1 MGTSRKAVNMSAHQP
16 SANAMPKPRPT
27 ESQAITGKK
36 MEESKEMSATATA
49 RFIDLP
55 SELEEALIERGHTL
69 PAWTMEGTF
78 LARSAIEQ
86 YRAQLASAPL
96 SGATIISLLRILS
109 DAASGY
115 AVVRLGNIADALGTG
130 DQFLRIA
137 TAILAQVAVPF
148 QPFTRWPLWKEIGTN
163 LDASPGLSTGTGY
176 NAFHMDLVNA
186 TRPPDYAAL
195 LCIRPDPL
203 GGGPSILSD
212 ARAAISR
219 LTPSS
224 RALLADKAY
233 RYGSFFELS
242 DVGKEYKPFAV
253 LDSEPADTGF
263 VRFTAKM
270 LAEAGLDEAH
280 ASAARELTGHLV
292 EGQITVML
300 QRGDLLIVN
309 QHRCVHGREPLGA
322 GQEHVPPEARRL
334 LLQLFLRSA
343 GTGPP
348 YTHRGQAAIQAE
360 RRTP

>member
-1 MGTSRKAVNMSAHQP
+1 MAALARTDEG
-16 SANAMPKPRPT
+16 
-27 ESQAITGKK
+27 
-36 MEESKEMSATATA
+36 

-78 LARSAIEQ
+78 LARSTIEQ

-96 SGATIISLLRILS
+96 SGETISNLLQMLS
-109 DAASGY
+109 GAAADGY

-130 DQFLRIA
+130 NEFLRVA
-137 TAILAQVAVPF
+137 TAILAGVAVPF
-148 QPFTRWPLWKEIGTN
+148 QPFRRWPLWKEIGTN
-163 LDASPGLSTGTGY
+163 LDANPGLSTGTGY

-186 TRPPDYAAL
+186 TRPPDYTAL

-212 ARAAISR
+212 ARAATSR

-242 DVGKEYKPFAV
+242 DVGEEYKPFAV
-253 LDSEPADTGF
+253 LDSEPADVGF

-270 LAEAGLDEAH
+270 LAEPGLDEAH
-280 ASAARELTGHLV
+280 ASAARELVDQLV
-292 EGQITVML
+292 GGQISFML
-300 QRGDLLIVN
+300 QRGDFLIVN
-309 QHRCVHGREPLGA
+309 QHRCVHGREPLSA
-322 GQEHVPPEARRL
+322 GQEDVPSVARRL

-343 GTGPP
+343 APAIPPQRGTG
-348 YTHRGQAAIQAE
+348 
-360 RRTP
+360 

>member
-1 MGTSRKAVNMSAHQP
+1 MKMVGNPAVRTSIDVAD
-16 SANAMPKPRPT
+16 
-27 ESQAITGKK
+27 EG
-36 MEESKEMSATATA
+36 

-55 SELEEALIERGHTL
+55 GELEKALIERGHTL

-78 LARSAIEQ
+78 LASSTIEQ

-96 SGATIISLLRILS
+96 LDETISSLLHMLSGA
-109 DAASGY
+109 ACGY

-130 DQFLRIA
+130 NQFLRVA
-137 TAILAQVAVPF
+137 TAILAELAVPF
-148 QPFTRWPLWKEIGTN
+148 QPFRRWPLWKEIGTN
-163 LDASPGLSTGTGY
+163 LDANPGRSTGTGY

-186 TRPPDYAAL
+186 TRPPDYATL

-219 LTPSS
+219 MTPSS

-242 DVGKEYKPFAV
+242 DVGEEYKPFAV
-253 LDSEPADTGF
+253 LDSEPADVGF

-270 LAEAGLDEAH
+270 IAEPGLEEAH
-280 ASAARELTGHLV
+280 ASAARDLADQLLG
-292 EGQITVML
+292 GQITFIL

-309 QHRCVHGREPLGA
+309 QHRYVHGREPLGA
-322 GQEHVPPEARRL
+322 GQEDVPPAARRL

-348 YTHRGQAAIQAE
+348 YTRLGQAETRAKRQ
-360 RRTP
+360 RP